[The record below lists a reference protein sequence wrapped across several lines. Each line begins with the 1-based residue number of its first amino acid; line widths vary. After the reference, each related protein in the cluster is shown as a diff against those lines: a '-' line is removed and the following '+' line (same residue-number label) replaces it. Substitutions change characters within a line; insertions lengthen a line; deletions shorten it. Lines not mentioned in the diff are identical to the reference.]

1 MRLLLLL
8 LLVMAVSVCDV
19 RRPAL
24 MDRR

>member
-1 MRLLLLL
+1 MRLLLL